1 MISTI
6 LKTCVKPVTRDIP
19 LVLAHQGAAGGTRQ
33 VAHVTTSTSGAA
45 ATVASTSASTACAQK
60 LLHPICN
67 LSIALYT
74 QSPSSRTSPAA
85 FSALEFTKQSK
96 WSWPGGFWF
105 SAHFLDVALQSLRR
119 PLSSSKTKRTTTSS
133 PTPLPPPAPRHSH
146 SQHLHHLHC
155 IALRASIARKHPYC

>member
-85 FSALEFTKQSK
+85 FSALEFTKQASGRGLGVFGLARI
-96 WSWPGGFWF
+96 SSTLPSNPCVDPFPPARR
-105 SAHFLDVALQSLRR
+105 SA
-119 PLSSSKTKRTTTSS
+119 P
-133 PTPLPPPAPRHSH
+133 PLPPLRRC
-146 SQHLHHLHC
+146 LHPHHAILTYSTCTTC
-155 IALRASIARKHPYC
+155 IPLL